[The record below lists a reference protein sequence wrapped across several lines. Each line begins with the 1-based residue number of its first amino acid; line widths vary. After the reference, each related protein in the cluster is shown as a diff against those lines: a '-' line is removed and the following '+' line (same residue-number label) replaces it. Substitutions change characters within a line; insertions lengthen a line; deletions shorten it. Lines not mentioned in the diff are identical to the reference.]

1 MQLLVRKLLMKKHI
15 AAVGKYKAEYFAL
28 IAFIMVGIFMLSSFN
43 SLLVMFL
50 GIEIVSI
57 PQYILAGS
65 DKENLKSTEASL
77 KYFLMG
83 AFSTGFLLMGI
94 TLLYGATG
102 NFMVSEFNFLQATS
116 INPLAL
122 GGVLLLIVA
131 FGFKVSAAPMH
142 LWTPDVYDGTPTPF
156 TAFMATLVKVAAFVG
171 FMRLF
176 QTYL

>member
-1 MQLLVRKLLMKKHI
+1 MILIITASIIGVVLLFASFLLKQTSSLLHLVTVLFAALFGVAIWESLQASAILTQSFYLDAIRVDRFTNQFNVLVTGCLFLYILLMKKHI

-77 KYFLMG
+77 KYFL
-83 AFSTGFLLMGI
+83 
-94 TLLYGATG
+94 
-102 NFMVSEFNFLQATS
+102 
-116 INPLAL
+116 INCL
-122 GGVLLLIVA
+122 
-131 FGFKVSAAPMH
+131 S
-142 LWTPDVYDGTPTPF
+142 D
-156 TAFMATLVKVAAFVG
+156 
-171 FMRLF
+171 
-176 QTYL
+176 